1 MSETGEVE
9 KKLGELLL
17 RGWTMTA
24 ESCPIES
31 NFIFLL
37 QVANAH

>member
-1 MSETGEVE
+1 MSESGDLE

-17 RGWTMTA
+17 RGWIMLA

-31 NFIFLL
+31 IVNP
-37 QVANAH
+37 

>member
-1 MSETGEVE
+1 MSDSEDLE

-17 RGWTMTA
+17 RGWIMLA

-31 NFIFLL
+31 IL
-37 QVANAH
+37 VP